1 METRFGKISVSKAG
15 GTAGKGSK
23 TYKLS
28 LPSAWV
34 SAMGLA
40 GEGGRV
46 VLSFNGESITLCP
59 EQSIEQYRKT
69 RLAQGHRL
77 LEIRYYNGDML
88 CTLICA
94 DQTVKDLRA
103 ENYTD
108 NLVKTAFGKN
118 PFPSWAD
125 LESFIEERCIPHQ
138 RAGLREYLEALGL
151 AEYNPL
157 AIIQKTKGHMA
168 EDDQWM
174 EVEYI
179 K

>member
-1 METRFGKISVSKAG
+1 METRFGKISASKAG

-40 GEGGRV
+40 GDGGRV
-46 VLSFNGESITLCP
+46 VLSFDGKSITLCP
-59 EQSIEQYRKT
+59 EQSIEQYRKA
-69 RLAQGHRL
+69 RLAQEHQL
-77 LEIRYYNGDML
+77 LEIRYYNDDML

-94 DQTVKDLRA
+94 DQTAKDLCV

-118 PFPSWAD
+118 LFPSWAD
-125 LESFIEERCIPHQ
+125 LEAFIEERCIPRQ

-151 AEYNPL
+151 EEYDSL

-179 K
+179 R